1 MFVLISI
8 SLLSSAFFYVEAVKW
23 GMNAKYW
30 AVLALV
36 IGPFVF
42 PMFGIARHIHWR
54 RAVGFNNLMV
64 EV

>member
-8 SLLSSAFFYVEAVKW
+8 SLLSSAFFYVESVKW
-23 GMNAKYW
+23 EMNAKYW

-42 PMFGIARHIHWR
+42 PMFGIARYIHWR

-64 EV
+64 EA

>member
-1 MFVLISI
+1 
-8 SLLSSAFFYVEAVKW
+8 
-23 GMNAKYW
+23 MNAKYW

-64 EV
+64 EA